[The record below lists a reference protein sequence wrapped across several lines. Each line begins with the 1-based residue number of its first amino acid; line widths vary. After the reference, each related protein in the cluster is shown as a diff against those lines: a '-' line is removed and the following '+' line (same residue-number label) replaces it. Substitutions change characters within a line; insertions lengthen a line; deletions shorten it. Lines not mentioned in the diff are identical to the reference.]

1 MASVGTVTSKGQI
14 TIPKEIRDILGLI
27 NGDKVAFLADGDHV
41 IMRKVDEVKL
51 STILSRQKPWG
62 SSGIEYQRR
71 IRAEWPQK

>member
-41 IMRKVDEVKL
+41 ILRKVDAEKL
-51 STILSRQKPWG
+51 STILSRQKPWS
-62 SSGIEYQRR
+62 SSGVEYQRR
-71 IRAEWPQK
+71 IRLEWPQK